1 MGEDQRPTKEEMF
14 PCGSQEMRAEM
25 GDKDVEDD
33 INGTV
38 TVSEKTLNAIGVGAN
53 DKIHV
58 LVEANGKS
66 AVTER
71 EIHASGNTFTLPKSF
86 RKQFGL
92 EPGDEIQFWI
102 DSVDEPD
109 QTARQSS
116 LTSDE
121 QDRGEELSV
130 WFIGEQEYH
139 YVNSEDADETQ
150 CGRSLQEENYRGPTD
165 DPGGF
170 LDLCGDC
177 AVRSSR
183 EMTIAEIVQWLGNK
197 AGFEMKDGGPDAFMN
212 KGQLVTLRDYIIEL
226 EEEAK
231 SN

>member
-1 MGEDQRPTKEEMF
+1 MGEEQRPSKEDMF
-14 PCGSQEMRAEM
+14 PCGSKEMRAET
-25 GDKDVEDD
+25 GNKDVEDG

-38 TVSEKTLNAIGVGAN
+38 TVSEKTLDAIGVGAN
-53 DKIHV
+53 DRIQV

-66 AVTER
+66 AHTER
-71 EIHASGNTFTLPKSF
+71 GIHASGNTFTLPMEF

-92 EPGDEIQFWI
+92 EPGDKVRLWI
-102 DSVDEPD
+102 DSVDED
-109 QTARQSS
+109 EQTARQSS

-121 QDRGEELSV
+121 ENKSEELSV

-139 YVNSEDADETQ
+139 YVSSRDADETQ
-150 CGRSLQEENYRGPTD
+150 CGRSLQGEDHRGPTD

-170 LDLCGDC
+170 LDLCSDC

-183 EMTIAEIVQWLGNK
+183 EMTIAEIVQWLGDK

-212 KGQLVTLRDYIIEL
+212 KSQLVTLRDYIIEL
-226 EEEAK
+226 EEQAE
-231 SN
+231 

>member
-1 MGEDQRPTKEEMF
+1 MGEDQPTKEDMF
-14 PCGSQEMRAEM
+14 PCGSQEMRPET
-25 GDKDVEDD
+25 GKDVEDG

-53 DKIHV
+53 DKVQV

-66 AVTER
+66 ASTTR

-86 RKQFGL
+86 RQDLSL
-92 EPGDEIQFWI
+92 EPGDEIRFWI
-102 DSVDEPD
+102 DATEEPEL
-109 QTARQSS
+109 TPKQSS

-121 QDRGEELSV
+121 KDRGEDLSV
-130 WFIGEQEYH
+130 WFVGEQEYH
-139 YVNSEDADETQ
+139 YVASEDADETQ
-150 CGRSLQEENYRGPTD
+150 CGRSLEDGDYRGPTD

-170 LDLCGDC
+170 LDLCSDC

-183 EMTIAEIVQWLGNK
+183 EMTIAEIIQWLGDK
-197 AGFEMKDGGPDAFMN
+197 AGFEMKNGGPDAFMN
-212 KGQLVTLRDYIIEL
+212 KSQLVALRDYIIEL
-226 EEEAK
+226 EEQAD